1 MFSLSD
7 EELAEINIK
16 VVGVGGAGCN
26 AVNTMIESGLS
37 RVEFV
42 VANTDLQAL
51 GRSMASYKIQL
62 GPERARGLGAG
73 ARPETGKESA
83 IESETQIRDALEGSD
98 MVFVTAG
105 MGGGTGTGGAPVAA
119 KIARELG
126 ILTVGV
132 VTKPFQYE
140 GNRRANFAEEGIREL
155 KKHVDSLLIIP
166 NQKLLGLVD
175 KNTPLLEAFKIAD
188 DVLRQAIQGISDVIT
203 TPGLVNVDFA
213 DVRTVMGYSGR
224 AVMGMGTGRGP
235 TRAAEAAKLAIASP
249 LLEDGSVEGARG
261 LLLNITGGPSMTLH
275 EVDEASNIAREA
287 ADPQANIIVGQVI
300 NPDMGEELTVTVIA
314 TGFEQGESVLRFSSN
329 HQPTLVVEPVQTP
342 QTQPLVSVGVDST
355 SSNAEDDIDRPTYLR
370 RQAAVRKAGENGTG
384 NGNGNG
390 SLLVDDDWDVPTF
403 LRKKTDS

>member
-1 MFSLSD
+1 MFSMIDD
-7 EELAEINIK
+7 EPSVIRIK
-16 VVGVGGAGCN
+16 VVGIGGAGCN
-26 AVNTMIESGLS
+26 AVNTMIGAGLS

-51 GRSMASYKIQL
+51 GRSLASYKIQL
-62 GPERARGLGAG
+62 GPERTRGLGAG
-73 ARPETGKESA
+73 ARPDVGKESA
-83 IESETQIRDALEGSD
+83 LESETQIRDALEGAD

-105 MGGGTGTGGAPVAA
+105 MGGGTGTGAAPIAA

-140 GNRRANFAEEGIREL
+140 GNRRASFAEEGIREL

-203 TPGLVNVDFA
+203 TPGFVNVDFA

-224 AVMGMGTGRGP
+224 AVMGMGIGRGP
-235 TRAAEAAKLAIASP
+235 NRAQEAARLAISSP

-261 LLLNITGGPSMTLH
+261 LLLNITGGPNLTLH
-275 EVDEASNIAREA
+275 EVDEASNIAKAA

-300 NPDMGEELTVTVIA
+300 NPDVGDEVTVTVIA
-314 TGFEQGESVLRFSSN
+314 TGFEQAEGILRFPGNGQS
-329 HQPTLVVEPVQTP
+329 TVVVEPVKAP
-342 QTQPLVSVGVDST
+342 VLVPVSVPERR
-355 SSNAEDDIDRPTYLR
+355 AEYGEEDLDRPAYLR
-370 RQAAVRKAGENGTG
+370 RQGGVQSPPEKGG
-384 NGNGNG
+384 
-390 SLLVDDDWDVPTF
+390 LLVDEDWDVPTF
-403 LRKKTDS
+403 LRKKS

>member
-1 MFSLSD
+1 MSSRREPMFSLIDD
-7 EELAEINIK
+7 EPSVIRIK

-26 AVNTMIESGLS
+26 AVNTMIEAGLS

-51 GRSMASYKIQL
+51 GRSLASYKIQL
-62 GPERARGLGAG
+62 GPERTRGLGAG
-73 ARPETGKESA
+73 ARPDVGKESA
-83 IESETQIRDALEGSD
+83 MESEMQIREALEGAD

-140 GNRRANFAEEGIREL
+140 GNRRTSFAEEGIREL

-166 NQKLLGLVD
+166 NQKLLSFVD
-175 KNTPLLEAFKIAD
+175 KNTPLIEAFKIAD

-203 TPGLVNVDFA
+203 TPGFVNVDFA

-224 AVMGMGTGRGP
+224 AVMGMGVGRGP
-235 TRAAEAAKLAIASP
+235 TRAQEAARQAISSP

-261 LLLNITGGPSMTLH
+261 LLLNITGGPNLTLH

-300 NPDMGEELTVTVIA
+300 DPERGDEITVTVIA
-314 TGFEQGESVLRFSSN
+314 TGFEQAEGVLRFPGVT
-329 HQPTLVVEPVQTP
+329 QPTLVVEPVKAP
-342 QTQPLVSVGVDST
+342 VLVPVSVPESGEEY
-355 SSNAEDDIDRPTYLR
+355 AADDLDRPTYLR
-370 RQAAVRKAGENGTG
+370 RQAGMKSVADKGG
-384 NGNGNG
+384 
-390 SLLVDDDWDVPTF
+390 LLVDEDWDVPTF
-403 LRKKTDS
+403 LRKKS

>member
-1 MFSLSD
+1 MFSMSD
-7 EELAEINIK
+7 EELSVINIK

-26 AVNTMIESGLS
+26 AVNTMIEAGLS

-51 GRSMASYKIQL
+51 ARSSAPYKIQL
-62 GPERARGLGAG
+62 GPERTRGLGAG
-73 ARPETGKESA
+73 AKPDVGKESA
-83 IESETQIRDALEGSD
+83 LESEHQIREALEGAD

-119 KIARELG
+119 KIAKELG

-140 GNRRANFAEEGIREL
+140 GNRRASFAEEGIREL
-155 KKHVDSLLIIP
+155 KKHVDSLLVIP
-166 NQKLLGLVD
+166 NQKLLGMVD
-175 KNTPLLEAFKIAD
+175 KSTPLVEAFKIAD

-235 TRAAEAAKLAIASP
+235 TRAGDAARQAIASP

-261 LLLNITGGPSMTLH
+261 LLLNITGGPGLTLH
-275 EVDEASNIAREA
+275 EVNEASNIAREA

-300 NPDMGEELTVTVIA
+300 NPDLGDELTVTVIA
-314 TGFEQGESVLRFSSN
+314 TGFEQGESVLRFPST
-329 HQPTLVVEPVQTP
+329 HQPTLVVEPVKKP
-342 QTQPLVSVGVDST
+342 ALVSVSVEHGGDNGSA
-355 SSNAEDDIDRPTYLR
+355 SDDLDRPTYMR
-370 RQAAVRKAGENGTG
+370 RQTAARPAPEKS
-384 NGNGNG
+384 

-403 LRKKTDS
+403 LRKKADG

>member
-7 EELAEINIK
+7 DELSAINIK

-73 ARPETGKESA
+73 ARPEVGKESA

-140 GNRRANFAEEGIREL
+140 GNRRASFAEEGIREL

-224 AVMGMGTGRGP
+224 AVMGMGIGRGP
-235 TRAAEAAKLAIASP
+235 TRAEEAAKLAIASP

-275 EVDEASNIAREA
+275 EVNEASNIAREA

-300 NPDMGEELTVTVIA
+300 NPEMGEELTVTVIA
-314 TGFEQGESVLRFSSN
+314 TGFEQAESVLRFPSA
-329 HQPTLVVEPVQTP
+329 HQPTLVVEPVKAPT
-342 QTQPLVSVGVDST
+342 LVSVGVDNDSDT
-355 SSNAEDDIDRPTYLR
+355 GADDMDRPTYLR
-370 RQAAVRKAGENGTG
+370 REAAARKATENG
-384 NGNGNG
+384 NSNG

-403 LRKKTDS
+403 LRKKSDS

>member
-1 MFSLSD
+1 MFSIIDD
-7 EELAEINIK
+7 EPSVIRIK

-26 AVNTMIESGLS
+26 AVNTMIEAGVS

-51 GRSMASYKIQL
+51 GRSLATYKIQL
-62 GPERARGLGAG
+62 GPERTRGLGAG
-73 ARPETGKESA
+73 ARPDVGKESA
-83 IESETQIRDALEGSD
+83 LESEMQIREALEGAD

-105 MGGGTGTGGAPVAA
+105 MGGGTGTGGAPIAA

-140 GNRRANFAEEGIREL
+140 GNRRGSFAEEGIREL

-175 KNTPLLEAFKIAD
+175 KNTPLMEAFKIAD

-203 TPGLVNVDFA
+203 TPGFVNVDFA

-224 AVMGMGTGRGP
+224 AVMGMGVGRGP
-235 TRAAEAAKLAIASP
+235 NRAQEAARQAISSP
-249 LLEDGSVEGARG
+249 LLEDGSVEGAKG
-261 LLLNITGGPSMTLH
+261 LLLNITGGPNLTLH

-300 NPDMGEELTVTVIA
+300 NPDGGDEITVTVIA
-314 TGFEQGESVLRFSSN
+314 TGFEQAEGVLRFPGVT
-329 HQPTLVVEPVQTP
+329 QPTLVVQPVKAP
-342 QTQPLVSVGVDST
+342 ALVPVSVPEGADQYG
-355 SSNAEDDIDRPTYLR
+355 ADDLDRPTYLR
-370 RQAAVRKAGENGTG
+370 RQAGVKSSPEKGG
-384 NGNGNG
+384 
-390 SLLVDDDWDVPTF
+390 LLVDEDWDVPTYMR
-403 LRKKTDS
+403 RKS

>member
-1 MFSLSD
+1 MFSMSD
-7 EELAEINIK
+7 EELSVINIK

-26 AVNTMIESGLS
+26 AVNTMIEAGLS

-51 GRSMASYKIQL
+51 ARSLAPYKIQL
-62 GPERARGLGAG
+62 GPERTRGLGAG
-73 ARPETGKESA
+73 AKPDVGKESA
-83 IESETQIRDALEGSD
+83 LESEHQIREALEGAD

-119 KIARELG
+119 KIAKELG

-140 GNRRANFAEEGIREL
+140 GNRRAGFAEEGIREL
-155 KKHVDSLLIIP
+155 KKHVDSLLVIP
-166 NQKLLGLVD
+166 NQKLLGMVD
-175 KNTPLLEAFKIAD
+175 KSTPLMEAFKIAD

-224 AVMGMGTGRGP
+224 AVMGMGLGRGP
-235 TRAAEAAKLAIASP
+235 TRAGDAARQAIASP

-261 LLLNITGGPSMTLH
+261 LLLNITGGPNLTLH
-275 EVDEASNIAREA
+275 EVNEASNIAREA

-300 NPDMGEELTVTVIA
+300 NPDLGDELTVTVIA
-314 TGFEQGESVLRFSSN
+314 TGFEQGESVLRFPSG
-329 HQPTLVVEPVQTP
+329 HQPTLVVEPVKKP
-342 QTQPLVSVGVDST
+342 ALVSVSAEKGGDYG
-355 SSNAEDDIDRPTYLR
+355 SSDDLDRPTYMR
-370 RQAAVRKAGENGTG
+370 RQTAARPAPDKNG
-384 NGNGNG
+384 
-390 SLLVDDDWDVPTF
+390 LLVDDDWDVPTF
-403 LRKKTDS
+403 LRKKADG

>member
-1 MFSLSD
+1 MFSMSD
-7 EELAEINIK
+7 EEQSAINIK

-73 ARPETGKESA
+73 ARPEVGKESA

-140 GNRRANFAEEGIREL
+140 GNRRTSFAEEGIREL

-235 TRAAEAAKLAIASP
+235 TRAEEAAQLAIASP

-275 EVDEASNIAREA
+275 EVNEASNIAREA

-314 TGFEQGESVLRFSSN
+314 TGFEQGESVLRFPGT
-329 HQPTLVVEPVQTP
+329 HQSTLVVEPLKTP
-342 QTQPLVSVGVDST
+342 SLVSVGVENEVD
-355 SSNAEDDIDRPTYLR
+355 NGIDDMDRPTYLR
-370 RQAAVRKAGENGTG
+370 RQAAVRKTGENG

-403 LRKKTDS
+403 LRKKPEN

>member
-1 MFSLSD
+1 MFSLIDD
-7 EELAEINIK
+7 EPSVIRIK

-26 AVNTMIESGLS
+26 AVNTMIEAGLS

-51 GRSMASYKIQL
+51 GRSLASYKIQL
-62 GPERARGLGAG
+62 GPERTRGLGAG
-73 ARPETGKESA
+73 ARPDVGKESA
-83 IESETQIRDALEGSD
+83 MESEMQIREALEGAD

-140 GNRRANFAEEGIREL
+140 GNRRTSFAEEGIREL

-166 NQKLLGLVD
+166 NQKLLSFVD
-175 KNTPLLEAFKIAD
+175 KNTPLIEAFKIAD

-203 TPGLVNVDFA
+203 TPGFVNVDFA

-224 AVMGMGTGRGP
+224 AVMGMGVGRGP
-235 TRAAEAAKLAIASP
+235 TRAQEAARQAISSP

-261 LLLNITGGPSMTLH
+261 LLLNITGGPNLTLH

-300 NPDMGEELTVTVIA
+300 DPERGDEITVTVIA
-314 TGFEQGESVLRFSSN
+314 TGFEQAEGVLRFPGVT
-329 HQPTLVVEPVQTP
+329 QPTLVVEPVKAP
-342 QTQPLVSVGVDST
+342 VLVPVSVPESGEEY
-355 SSNAEDDIDRPTYLR
+355 AADDLDRPTYLR
-370 RQAAVRKAGENGTG
+370 RQAGMKSVADKGG
-384 NGNGNG
+384 
-390 SLLVDDDWDVPTF
+390 LLVDEDWDVPTF
-403 LRKKTDS
+403 LRKKS

>member
-7 EELAEINIK
+7 DELSAINIK
-16 VVGVGGAGCN
+16 VVGIGGAGCN

-37 RVEFV
+37 RVEFA

-73 ARPETGKESA
+73 ARPEVGKESA
-83 IESETQIRDALEGSD
+83 MESETQIRDALEGAD
-98 MVFVTAG
+98 MVFITAG
-105 MGGGTGTGGAPVAA
+105 MGGGTGTGAAPVAA

-140 GNRRANFAEEGIREL
+140 GNRRASFAEEGIREL

-213 DVRTVMGYSGR
+213 DVRTVMSYSGR
-224 AVMGMGTGRGP
+224 AVMGMGIGHGSS
-235 TRAAEAAKLAIASP
+235 RAEDAAKLAIASP

-275 EVDEASNIAREA
+275 EVNEACNIARDA

-300 NPDMGEELTVTVIA
+300 NPEMGEELTVTVIA
-314 TGFEQGESVLRFSSN
+314 TGFEQVESVLRFPSA
-329 HQPTLVVEPVQTP
+329 HQPTLVVEPVETP
-342 QTQPLVSVGVDST
+342 ALVSVGVD
-355 SSNAEDDIDRPTYLR
+355 NGGDNGVDDMDRPTYLR
-370 RQAAVRKAGENGTG
+370 RQSAVRKATENG
-384 NGNGNG
+384 NGNGNGNGSG

-403 LRKKTDS
+403 LRKKSDS

>member
-1 MFSLSD
+1 MFSMSD
-7 EELAEINIK
+7 EEPSGINIK
-16 VVGVGGAGCN
+16 VVGIGGAGCN
-26 AVNTMIESGLS
+26 AVNTMIEAGLC

-51 GRSMASYKIQL
+51 GRSLASYKIQL
-62 GPERARGLGAG
+62 GPECARGLGAG
-73 ARPETGKESA
+73 ARPEVGKEAA
-83 IESETQIRDALEGSD
+83 IESETQIRDALEGAD

-140 GNRRANFAEEGIREL
+140 GNRRASFAEDGIREL

-166 NQKLLGLVD
+166 NQKLLGFVD

-213 DVRTVMGYSGR
+213 DVRTIMGYSGR
-224 AVMGMGTGRGP
+224 AVMGMGTGYGP
-235 TRAAEAAKLAIASP
+235 TRAEDAAKQAIASP
-249 LLEDGSVEGARG
+249 LLEDGSVAGARG

-275 EVDEASNIAREA
+275 DVDAASNIAREA

-314 TGFEQGESVLRFSSN
+314 TGFEQGETVLRFPSAQQS
-329 HQPTLVVEPVQTP
+329 TFVVESVTAPE
-342 QTQPLVSVGVDST
+342 LVSVGVDHG
-355 SSNAEDDIDRPTYLR
+355 ADDMDRPAYVR
-370 RQAAVRKAGENGTG
+370 RQAASQRTTEND
-384 NGNGNG
+384 NGNG

-403 LRKKTDS
+403 LRKKSDG

>member
-1 MFSLSD
+1 MFSMSD
-7 EELAEINIK
+7 EELSVINIK

-26 AVNTMIESGLS
+26 AVNTMIEAGLS

-51 GRSMASYKIQL
+51 ARSLAPYKIQL
-62 GPERARGLGAG
+62 GPERTRGLGAG
-73 ARPETGKESA
+73 AKPDVGKESA
-83 IESETQIRDALEGSD
+83 LESEHQIREALEGAD

-119 KIARELG
+119 KIAKELG

-140 GNRRANFAEEGIREL
+140 GNRRAGFAEEGIREL

-166 NQKLLGLVD
+166 NQKLLGMVD
-175 KNTPLLEAFKIAD
+175 KSTPLVEAFKIAD

-224 AVMGMGTGRGP
+224 AVMGMGLGRGP
-235 TRAAEAAKLAIASP
+235 TRAGDAARQAIASP

-261 LLLNITGGPSMTLH
+261 LLLNITGGPNLTLH
-275 EVDEASNIAREA
+275 DVNEASNIAREA

-300 NPDMGEELTVTVIA
+300 NPDLGDELTVTVIA
-314 TGFEQGESVLRFSSN
+314 TGFEQGESVLRFPSG
-329 HQPTLVVEPVQTP
+329 HQPTLVVEPVKKPT
-342 QTQPLVSVGVDST
+342 LVSVSVEKGGDYG
-355 SSNAEDDIDRPTYLR
+355 SSSDDLDRPTYMR
-370 RQAAVRKAGENGTG
+370 RQTAARPAPEKS
-384 NGNGNG
+384 

-403 LRKKTDS
+403 LRKKADG

>member
-1 MFSLSD
+1 MFSMSD
-7 EELAEINIK
+7 EELSVINIK

-26 AVNTMIESGLS
+26 AVNTMIEAGLS

-51 GRSMASYKIQL
+51 TRSLAPYKIQL
-62 GPERARGLGAG
+62 GPERTRGLGAG
-73 ARPETGKESA
+73 AKPDVGKDSA
-83 IESETQIRDALEGSD
+83 VESEHQIRESLEGAD

-105 MGGGTGTGGAPVAA
+105 MGGGTGTGGAPIAA
-119 KIARELG
+119 KIAKELG

-140 GNRRANFAEEGIREL
+140 GNRRASFAEEGIREL
-155 KKHVDSLLIIP
+155 KKHVDSLLVIP
-166 NQKLLGLVD
+166 NQKLLGMVD
-175 KNTPLLEAFKIAD
+175 KSTPLVEAFKIAD

-235 TRAAEAAKLAIASP
+235 TRAGDAARQAIASP

-261 LLLNITGGPSMTLH
+261 LLLNITGGPGLTLH
-275 EVDEASNIAREA
+275 EVNEASNIAREA

-300 NPDMGEELTVTVIA
+300 NPELGDELTVTVIA
-314 TGFEQGESVLRFSSN
+314 TGFEQGESVLRFPSA
-329 HQPTLVVEPVQTP
+329 HQPTLVVEPVQKP
-342 QTQPLVSVGVDST
+342 ALVSVSVENGGDHRS
-355 SSNAEDDIDRPTYLR
+355 DDLDRPTYLR
-370 RQAAVRKAGENGTG
+370 RQATARPAPEKS
-384 NGNGNG
+384 

-403 LRKKTDS
+403 LRKKADG